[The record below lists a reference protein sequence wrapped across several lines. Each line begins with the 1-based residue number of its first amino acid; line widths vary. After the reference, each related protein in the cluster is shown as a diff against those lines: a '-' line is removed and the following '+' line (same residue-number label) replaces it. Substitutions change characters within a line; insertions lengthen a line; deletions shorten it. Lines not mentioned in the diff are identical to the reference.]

1 MKQKSTWKVA
11 KYEALRSVI
20 LIVQRRETSIISP
33 NDCPYPLVQKCSGRQ
48 IDKKNLLGSYTWVET
63 CLLGKEGA
71 RIGFRFKMVE

>member
-48 IDKKNLLGSYTWVET
+48 IDKKKTY
-63 CLLGKEGA
+63 
-71 RIGFRFKMVE
+71 